1 MTVSAVTSLA
11 KLEAVATD
19 DAAPAFALSR
29 SDEGKQSRLARMSA
43 KLSRFMARNIATNAL
58 TMCNDKPLVTFT
70 FDDAPASACT
80 TGATLLDRYNAHG
93 TFYISGG
100 GCGLMSPGG
109 RLATAEQL
117 KALYANGH
125 EIGCHTFSHA
135 ALGAVSRN
143 ARALELKHN
152 RTFLQSIH
160 ADIVVRNFAYP
171 YGDLSLAAKR
181 HVEMNFDSCR
191 SLLPGANVGVI
202 DLGALKSCELQN
214 SSIGRQGI
222 RDVIAETVCQNGWL
236 IFVSHDVDR
245 RPSQFGASP
254 DLLEFALNTAATA
267 GCQVVSVRSAL
278 RILRGAAAGP
288 GSIGLY

>member
-1 MTVSAVTSLA
+1 MTMSPTTSAT
-11 KLEAVATD
+11 KPETVAID
-19 DAAPAFALSR
+19 AAAPAFALSR
-29 SDEGKQSRLARMSA
+29 SDDRGRSRLAQIGG
-43 KLSRFMARNIATNAL
+43 KLSRFMARNIATKAL
-58 TMCNDKPLVTFT
+58 TMRNHKPLVTFT

-80 TGATLLDRYNAHG
+80 IVAALLEQYQARG

-143 ARALELKHN
+143 ARGLELKHN

-171 YGDLSLAAKR
+171 YGDLSFAAKR
-181 HVEMNFDSCR
+181 HVETHFDSCR

-202 DLGALKSCELQN
+202 DLGALKSRELQN
-214 SSIGRQGI
+214 SSVGRQGI
-222 RDVIAETVCQNGWL
+222 RDIIAETVRQNGWL
-236 IFVSHDVDR
+236 IFVGHDVDKE
-245 RPSQFGASP
+245 PSQFGVSP
-254 DLLEFALNTAATA
+254 DLLEFAMNTAKTA
-267 GCQVVSVRSAL
+267 GCLIVNLESAL
-278 RILRGAAAGP
+278 QISNGVAAR
-288 GSIGLY
+288 SSS